1 MSDIT
6 TNESGTTVSGASFTT
21 FIRKTAPL
29 GIAGILLT
37 AFLAVGLMKVAGLR
51 AEQATAAKPV
61 EAVRMVRTAVPT
73 EGEVI
78 RTIPVLATLKSAAG
92 IRLQAEIAGRLI
104 SLKCREGDRVVAGQE
119 LATIDGRE
127 SMSQMKA
134 AAAQSRAAANQSQAM
149 AANLDALTNK
159 LASARA
165 NAEYLEA
172 ERTRSDNLLEV
183 GAISQSQRD
192 AAFNRAVEARSAL
205 RSLESQIESAR
216 AQRSAL
222 ASQQQA
228 AQETTTIWKV
238 RAGYATLTSPVSGI
252 ISARLQEEGQF
263 VGAGAPVYV
272 IEDDRQTRLLMQVP
286 QDRAGALKPGLD
298 VLVDLPGNPGG
309 EPPAFRISRVYPAL
323 NEHRQL
329 GVEAIAGGPVSGVPY
344 DMQIP
349 ARIITARQ
357 KGLVFSPDLLFP
369 DMNGQGGY
377 VAYEVSRG
385 RAVRRPI
392 QPIIIGDSGAALV
405 AGGSVGSGTR
415 FLSGAYLEH
424 IRLPASFQV
433 EVVQ

>member
-6 TNESGTTVSGASFTT
+6 KNVSGIPVSGAPLKSFLRQAAS
-21 FIRKTAPL
+21 F
-29 GIAGILLT
+29 GIAGILLVG
-37 AFLAVGLMKVAGLR
+37 FLAAGLMKVAGLR
-51 AEQATAAKPV
+51 AEQAAAAKPV
-61 EAVRMVRTAVPT
+61 EAVRMVRTAVPA
-73 EGEVI
+73 EGDVI

-92 IRLQAEIAGRLI
+92 IRLQAESAGRLI

-134 AAAQSRAAANQSQAM
+134 AAAQSRAAADQSQAM
-149 AANLDALTNK
+149 AANLEALENK
-159 LASARA
+159 LGSARA

-228 AQETTTIWKV
+228 AQETTAVWKV
-238 RAGYATLTSPVSGI
+238 RAGYAILTSPVPGV

-263 VGAGAPVYV
+263 VAAGAPVYV
-272 IEDDRQTRLLMQVP
+272 IEDERQTRLLMQVP
-286 QDRAGALKPGLD
+286 QDRAGALEPGLD
-298 VLVDLPGNPGG
+298 VLVDLPVNADG
-309 EPPAFRISRVYPAL
+309 EPSAFRISRVYPAL

-329 GVEAIAGGPVSGVPY
+329 AVEAIADGPVSGVPY

-349 ARIITARQ
+349 ARIVTARQ
-357 KGLVFSPDLLFP
+357 KGIVFSPDLLFP
-369 DMNGQGGY
+369 DMDVQGGY
-377 VAYEVSRG
+377 VAYEVNRG

-392 QPIIIGDSGAALV
+392 RPLMIGDSGAVVV
-405 AGGSVGSGTR
+405 AGGTVGSGTR

-424 IRLPASFQV
+424 IRLPASFPV
-433 EVVQ
+433 EAVQ